1 MYRYWPMR
9 LTLLLLVMA
18 TFSAHAQL
26 RQRLEVG
33 GGFGTLNY
41 TGDLV
46 RTYNFRFSKPAATLF
61 YRINFSQ
68 VVSMRT
74 SVTFG
79 ALAGSDNIQPL
90 DPAAAQR
97 KASFRSSLV
106 EFSPVFEYHFIDWRD
121 ANRRIRYT
129 PYLFA
134 GAGLFIFSVK
144 TDFANMVNGP
154 SPFAS
159 PPAFSRVQLSIPFG
173 GGFKYVLNPN
183 WYMAVE
189 FGMRETF
196 FDYLDGISG
205 GNVKYKTYRYGNPKD
220 LDNYFFLGLTLTRTF
235 YDIPCATNP
244 Y

>member
-1 MYRYWPMR
+1 MR
-9 LTLLLLVMA
+9 FSILILMVA
-18 TFSAHAQL
+18 GFSASGQL
-26 RQRLEVG
+26 RQRLEIG
-33 GGFGTLNY
+33 GGLGTFNY
-41 TGDLV
+41 TGDLA
-46 RTYNFRFSKPAATLF
+46 RTYDFRFSKPAATLF

-68 VVSMRT
+68 VVSLRT
-74 SVTFG
+74 SVKFG
-79 ALAGSDNIQPL
+79 TLAGSDKINPL

-97 KASFRSSLV
+97 KASFKAGLV

-121 ANRRIRYT
+121 ANRRVRYS
-129 PYLFA
+129 PYLFF
-134 GAGLFIFSVK
+134 GAGLFIF
-144 TDFANMVNGP
+144 NVNTTFSGTVTGP
-154 SPFAS
+154 QPLTP
-159 PPAFSRVQLSIPFG
+159 PPAFSRVQVSIPFG

-183 WYMAVE
+183 WYVALD

-196 FDYLDGISG
+196 FDYLDGISS